1 MSSHKTLKG
10 GWKEWTTFRVKVK
23 LTEKQVQNLVEAGG
37 YDDDNI
43 GLSDE
48 KRIREDLMENYL
60 SFRNSMDNMLDLLG
74 SIVVQDRLKNGLGTV
89 KNNFV
94 EPMNDYGKFLMEV
107 LGSNETEGE
116 ESIEDFE

>member
-1 MSSHKTLKG
+1 M
-10 GWKEWTTFRVKVK
+10 KVK
-23 LTEKQVQNLVEAGG
+23 LTEKQLHNLVEVGG
-37 YDDDNI
+37 YDDDRI

-48 KRIREDLMENYL
+48 KRIREELMENYL

-94 EPMNDYGKFLMEV
+94 DPMNDYSKFLMEV
-107 LGSNETEGE
+107 LGRNETEGE
-116 ESIEDFE
+116 ESLEDF